1 MVILTLLTSQQ
12 LPSQEWR
19 FNHEAVIRVGRS
31 PDNNVVLA
39 QRVVSRYHLE
49 LRKTEPLT
57 SHSAWQLVSL
67 GKNGTFLNGTLVTQS
82 PIVDGSLLQLAVGGP
97 MLKVQVT
104 PEVSPPQSR
113 LFPSTSQQQCDHA
126 GNSPHNLFCIH
137 CGQPL
142 NVERTIHQYQVLRTL
157 GQGGM
162 GTTYLACDRN
172 QSTFAETGSFQRFSL
187 IALKEMNADMA
198 QVAKARELFERE
210 ARVLKTLH
218 HPSIPQ
224 FFDFFIESG
233 KKYLAMEL
241 IHGQNLEQ
249 RIDQMGPVAHQ
260 QAIAWMLQTCEVLTY
275 IHAQNPPII
284 HRDIKPANLIVR
296 HRDNRIVVLDFGA
309 VKEIGTPLGTC
320 LGTDGYTAPEQSRG
334 QPLPQSDLYAIGP
347 TLIFLL
353 TGQQPQ
359 KFYGKRGQSYRFN
372 LEGIPTICAQLR
384 EVIDRVTE
392 PQPQHRYATAQELM
406 QALTYCLP

>member
-19 FNHEAVIRVGRS
+19 FNGEAVIRVGRS
-31 PDNNVVLA
+31 PDNNVVLD
-39 QRVVSRYHLE
+39 QKVVSRYHLE
-49 LRKTEPLT
+49 LRKTE
-57 SHSAWQLVSL
+57 HSATHSSWQLVSL
-67 GKNGTFLNGTLVTQS
+67 GKNGTFLNGILVNQS
-82 PIVDGSLLQLAVGGP
+82 SVLDGALLQLAVDGP
-97 MLKVQVT
+97 MLKVQVQPEISPIQGRLLT
-104 PEVSPPQSR
+104 PP
-113 LFPSTSQQQCDHA
+113 SQQPCDHA
-126 GNSPHNLFCIH
+126 GNPSHYLFCMH

-142 NVERTIHQYQVLRTL
+142 NIKRTIHQYQVLRTL

-172 QSTFAETGSFQRFSL
+172 PSASAKNRLLQRFSL
-187 IALKEMNADMA
+187 IALKEMNADMV

-210 ARVLKTLH
+210 ARILKTLH
-218 HPSIPQ
+218 HPGIPQ
-224 FFDFFIESG
+224 FFDFFIESDQ
-233 KKYLAMEL
+233 KYLAMEL

-249 RIDQMGPVAHQ
+249 RVEQTGPVVYQ

-320 LGTDGYTAPEQSRG
+320 LGTDGYSAPEQSRG
-334 QPLPQSDLYAIGP
+334 QPVTQSDLYAIGP

-353 TGQQPQ
+353 TGQHPQ
-359 KFYGKRGQSYRFN
+359 KFYGKRGQSYRFH
-372 LEGIPTICAQLR
+372 LEGVSTICPRLR
-384 EVIDRVTE
+384 KVIDRVTE
-392 PQPQHRYATAQELM
+392 PQPQHRYTTAQELM